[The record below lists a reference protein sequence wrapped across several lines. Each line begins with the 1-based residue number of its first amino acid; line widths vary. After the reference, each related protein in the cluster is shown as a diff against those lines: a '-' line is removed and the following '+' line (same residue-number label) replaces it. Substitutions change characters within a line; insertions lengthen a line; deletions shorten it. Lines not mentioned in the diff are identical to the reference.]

1 MKSSA
6 IFAIAVLSSGS
17 LAAVHMNIARNPS
30 PGLKM
35 SRRMLAK
42 RSSTDFTASLQNEV
56 NSITDANYIIS
67 VQVGTPGQ
75 DINLAIDTGSSDVW
89 VLSSNASI
97 CTSVSSSSGFARR
110 SSSSDCTTC
119 RSLFL
124 FLFLFLFLLLCLA
137 YQRIPVEE

>member
-6 IFAIAVLSSGS
+6 ILAIAVLSSGS

-42 RSSTDFTASLQNEV
+42 RSGTDFTASLQNEV
-56 NSITDANYIIS
+56 NSIVDANYIIS

-89 VLSSNASI
+89 VLNTTVSI
-97 CTSVSSSSGFARR
+97 CSSAGSDSLGKR

-119 RSLFL
+119 RSP
-124 FLFLFLFLLLCLA
+124 FLLFCIASQIILL
-137 YQRIPVEE
+137 EEEN

>member
-42 RSSTDFTASLQNEV
+42 RSGTDFTSSLQNQV

-75 DINLAIDTGSSDVW
+75 DIDLAIDTGSSDVW
-89 VLSSNASI
+89 VLSPNVSI
-97 CTSVSSSSGFARR
+97 CTSGSSSGFDRR
-110 SSSSDCTTC
+110 SSSDCTTC
-119 RSLFL
+119 RS
-124 FLFLFLFLLLCLA
+124 
-137 YQRIPVEE
+137 